1 MARDPARDFLHPN
14 LAEDHPLRPHVVF
27 VAKRPA

>member
-1 MARDPARDFLHPN
+1 MVRDPARDFLHPS

-27 VAKRPA
+27 VARR